1 MKASGLFEYLN
12 HVDTLCHSK
21 CVAKN
26 AEQLLDLEVLMET
39 LQVRSA
45 FKVRETFKKLN
56 SSTASEN
63 EKTNSLFG
71 IDTVS
76 LALTHIAYS
85 TFLSFYTKVHDKSIK
100 DPKV

>member
-1 MKASGLFEYLN
+1 M
-12 HVDTLCHSK
+12 
-21 CVAKN
+21 
-26 AEQLLDLEVLMET
+26 DLELLMET

-45 FKVRETFKKLN
+45 YKVRETFKKLN

-63 EKTNSLFG
+63 EKTISLFG

-76 LALTHIAYS
+76 LALTHISYS
-85 TFLSFYTKVHDKSIK
+85 TFLTFYGRVHDKSIK